1 MIDRRFIK
9 KNPYKVKTW
18 TEIQAESSW
27 RMFKIMAE
35 FVNGFERMDLI
46 GPCVAIFGS
55 ARAKPGDKYYGVAE
69 EIAGKLSNEGYGI
82 ITGGGPGIMEAGNKG
97 AMEAGGKSV
106 GLNIE
111 LPHEQGSNMY
121 VDPDKLLTFRYFFVR
136 KVVFVKYSQGFIAL
150 PGGFGTM
157 DELFEVLTLV
167 QTRKIDRIPIVLVG
181 SEYWQGLFDWMKK
194 TMLPSH
200 NINPEDLDIARIMDD
215 PDEIVEHINAFFAT
229 ATLRPNF

>member
-1 MIDRRFIK
+1 MSEKDFVK

-27 RMFKIMAE
+27 RMFKIMSE
-35 FVNGFERMDLI
+35 FVNGFEEMDKI
-46 GPCVAIFGS
+46 GPCISIFGS
-55 ARAKPGDKYYGVAE
+55 ARAKPTEKYYQLAV
-69 EIAGKLSNEGYGI
+69 EIAQKLSHEGYGI

-97 AMEAGGKSV
+97 AKQAGGKSV

-111 LPHEQGSNMY
+111 LPHEQGSNRF
-121 VDPDKLLTFRYFFVR
+121 VDPDKLITFNYFFVR
-136 KVVFVKYSQGFIAL
+136 KVVFVKYSQGLIAM

-167 QTRKIDRIPIVLVG
+167 QTRKIDRVPIVLVG
-181 SEYWQGLFDWMKK
+181 SEYWKGLLDWIKETLMG
-194 TMLPSH
+194 SG
-200 NINPEDLDIARIMDD
+200 NINPEDMELMRVIDE
-215 PDEIVEHINAFFAT
+215 PDEIVRYINEFFAT